1 MYFGFRK
8 TEGWTSG
15 SSLADIWVDVYR
27 WQRFDP
33 QPSFDSRAEGV
44 SPCLEYSEAG
54 ADLLHVVSIGMSAT
68 EFTLWAKWSPGP

>member
-15 SSLADIWVDVYR
+15 SSLADGWVDVYR
-27 WQRFDP
+27 WQRSDP
-33 QPSFDSRAEGV
+33 QPSFESRAEGV

-54 ADLLHVVSIGMSAT
+54 ADLLHLVSIGMSAT
-68 EFTLWAKWSPGP
+68 EFTLRTW

>member
-8 TEGWTSG
+8 PEGWTSG
-15 SSLADIWVDVYR
+15 SFLADVWADVYR

-33 QPSFDSRAEGV
+33 QPNFESRAEGV

-54 ADLLHVVSIGMSAT
+54 ADLLHLVSIGMSGT
-68 EFTLWAKWSPGP
+68 ELTLRTR